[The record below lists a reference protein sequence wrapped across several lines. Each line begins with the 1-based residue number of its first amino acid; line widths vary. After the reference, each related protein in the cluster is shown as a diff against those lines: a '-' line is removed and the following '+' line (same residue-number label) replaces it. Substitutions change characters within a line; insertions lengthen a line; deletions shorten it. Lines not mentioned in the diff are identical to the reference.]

1 MEANG
6 SVRCGW
12 CDFPT
17 VCKIELLA
25 GTTEM
30 PTGPRE
36 GMGRNNSATV
46 TSRDRNKV
54 SHDGICPP
62 IQVSCSVRTGLVNQS
77 AFLSLVDHL

>member
-6 SVRCGW
+6 PVRWCW

-25 GTTEM
+25 ETTEM
-30 PTGPRE
+30 PTRPRE

-46 TSRDRNKV
+46 TSGDRNKV
-54 SHDGICPP
+54 SHDGICLP
-62 IQVSCSVRTGLVNQS
+62 IQCLALSELV
-77 AFLSLVDHL
+77 LSIRISLPKLS